1 MQAMSKMVTVLRSIR
16 LLDAFLWAVGLACGA
31 TIFLAHEKPFA
42 RAAFCARI
50 QICPRLPFDGALNKI
65 AYDLAVGAIVTLV
78 FYWLVVRLPERQK
91 RARLR
96 KSLAAQYRIFKEDC
110 ISTMLGTVRV
120 SYSIDFLEGLLDRKE
135 FKRYF
140 NEKVGNGQDRWDQ
153 FFNELDDYGVRDLIK
168 QMAMLRD
175 EIAFVLNNVDIPG
188 EAPFAFLKRFDRA
201 IYLRIDSTSK
211 YEDKEVLLKFLW
223 EVFAGWSFATG
234 YQERDI
240 IQDMIDAI

>member
-1 MQAMSKMVTVLRSIR
+1 MSRLVTVLRSIR
-16 LLDAFLWAVGLACGA
+16 LLDAFLWVVGLACVA
-31 TIFLAHEKPFA
+31 TIFMAHENPFA
-42 RAAFCARI
+42 RDAFCSRI
-50 QICPRLPFDGALNKI
+50 QVCPTVPSAGAWNKI

-91 RARLR
+91 RMRLR

-110 ISTMLGTVRV
+110 IATMLGTVGA
-120 SYSIDFLEGLLDRKE
+120 SYSIDFLKTLLDRKE
-135 FKRYF
+135 FKAYF
-140 NEKVGNGQDRWDQ
+140 SEKVSSSQDRWDR

-201 IYLRIDSTSK
+201 IYLKIDSTSK